1 MQNTRKIKGNKKLG
15 WERQNSSRTKE
26 MQIKNTTKRIRSR
39 NEQGINKLWSKILKG
54 KKIKLNIKKK
64 GMRKKKREEDKGKEN
79 FKNSKSH
86 KIK

>member
-39 NEQGINKLWSKILKG
+39 NEQGINKLWSKILMG
-54 KKIKLNIKKK
+54 KKKLNWI
-64 GMRKKKREEDKGKEN
+64 
-79 FKNSKSH
+79 
-86 KIK
+86 